1 MTNQLLTPT
10 EIREL
15 ASKLD
20 LKPTKKLGQNF
31 VTDQNTV
38 EKIVRTSKVSKD
50 SIVLEVGPGLG
61 SLTLAL
67 LATGAKVFA
76 VEIDQR
82 LAELL
87 PITAKAKGFSGDQL
101 EVINKDALE
110 ITTNEVKNP
119 NILVA
124 NLPYNVSVPVII
136 HILETF
142 PSIENY
148 LVMVQSEVADRL
160 AASPGSRTYGS
171 PSVKL
176 QWYGEVSKA
185 GSVSRSVF
193 WPVPNVDSD
202 LVQITRKKDVDQSI
216 RKELFGVVDAAFSQ
230 RRKMLRSALSS
241 MCAGSEKASEILESA
256 QIDPQLRGEALN
268 VDDYVRLTYA
278 MKKSGITIN
287 STRS

>member
-38 EKIVRTSKVSKD
+38 EKIVRTSKVNKD

-160 AASPGSRTYGS
+160 AASSGSRTYGS

-216 RKELFGVVDAAFSQ
+216 RKELFAVVDAAFSQ